1 KRIEKL
7 HQKRYLKIKDVF
19 HKVSH
24 HIVKLAQEEEVCKIV
39 IGQNKS
45 WKQETNMGKRNN
57 QSFCHIPHN
66 LLIQMI
72 TYKANAVGIQ
82 VVVTEESYTSK
93 ASFLDNDFIPMYGEN
108 DQNTTFSGKRIK
120 RGIYRSANK
129 TLINADVNAA
139 ANILRKVIP
148 NAWTNG
154 IEGLGVK
161 QLANVLTPLTLI
173 VR

>member
-1 KRIEKL
+1 
-7 HQKRYLKIKDVF
+7 
-19 HKVSH
+19 
-24 HIVKLAQEEEVCKIV
+24 
-39 IGQNKS
+39 
-45 WKQETNMGKRNN
+45 
-57 QSFCHIPHN
+57 
-66 LLIQMI
+66 QMI

-93 ASFLDNDFIPMYGEN
+93 ASFLDNDFIPTYGEN
-108 DQNTTFSGKRIK
+108 DQNTTFSGKRIE